1 MEEEQYQYLEYDSKD
16 EAVALAV
23 LMSNRFSYETKVY
36 ELNSGIWFSGY
47 RKNVNKIDGSS
58 GKQRITRVDVEKS
71 IVRGVLLSYPDIP
84 NQSKECKSRV
94 ALFIRG
100 FLSEES
106 ALAYMRSTFAMH
118 KLSADHSNIGEK
130 GEVCAFKLD
139 DGLWMVREVSGGAK
153 KKDIKKSSNKEKDT
167 VAIMPDFAKGVA
179 IKAFSFGHY
188 GAILYKD
195 CPLSNKNRIPFWLRI
210 FVVKYRY
217 ALRVFG
223 AALRETEFI
232 VTHEKIPLAGSCICS
247 LEYDNLR
254 KNYGDIDDKIGENGF
269 LDASFAIVKSQS
281 QYEDDA
287 KVIREVDFNYW
298 K

>member
-1 MEEEQYQYLEYDSKD
+1 MEEEQYQYFEFDSKD
-16 EAVALAV
+16 DAVALAV
-23 LMSNRFSYETKVY
+23 LMSNRYSYETKVY
-36 ELNSGIWFSGY
+36 ELNSGIWFSGFNN
-47 RKNVNKIDGSS
+47 NVNKIDGSS

-84 NQSKECKSRV
+84 NQSKECKSRE
-94 ALFIRG
+94 AISIRG

-106 ALAYMRSTFAMH
+106 ALAYMRKTVAMR
-118 KLSADHSNIGEK
+118 KWIADHLKREEK
-130 GEVCAFKLD
+130 GEICAFKLD
-139 DGLWMVREVSGGAK
+139 DGLWMVREVSGDAK
-153 KKDIKKSSNKEKDT
+153 KKDIKKSCNKEKGT
-167 VAIMPDFAKGVA
+167 VAKMPDFAKGVA

-195 CPLSNKNRIPFWLRI
+195 CPLSNINRIPFWLRI

-247 LEYDNLR
+247 LEFDNLR

-269 LDASFAIVKSQS
+269 LDASFPIVKSQP
-281 QYEDDA
+281 QYEVDA
-287 KVIREVDFNYW
+287 KVIREVNVDYW